1 MLQRQNQIVPFPVGK
16 LITIFMSA
24 VATIILHRQNEKKN
38 PHKLIVCSFCS
49 GLFAFFF
56 TEFNKSKT
64 LSKPVFRNTKNG

>member
-16 LITIFMSA
+16 LFTIFMSA
-24 VATIILHRQNEKKN
+24 VATIILHRQNEKK

-56 TEFNKSKT
+56 YR
-64 LSKPVFRNTKNG
+64 V